1 MIEIKLL
8 ARTPAEAIVILAA
21 VQDVLDKKK
30 VPLASKESAA
40 PATAVGGAVP
50 AASPERVAPGA
61 KQEPGAADP
70 KPRQRAERADKGVKR
85 GSYKNV
91 AASAAEGNTQKAK
104 PEGQQPGAAAPQTA
118 ASADPPS
125 LSSVANQGAI
135 PEGTASADKAAVPTE
150 AEVQKAIEAAHGR
163 TSTQAMMDL
172 FARYGVRRGRDL
184 LPAQRAE
191 FVAECATLGVTA

>member
-30 VPLASKESAA
+30 VPLVARTESAA
-40 PATAVGGAVP
+40 PVT
-50 AASPERVAPGA
+50 EMLTGA
-61 KQEPGAADP
+61 KTLALLVTEGKPAAADP
-70 KPRQRAERADKGVKR
+70 TQPKQRQRGERSDKGVKR
-85 GSYKNV
+85 GSYKQN
-91 AASAAEGNTQKAK
+91 AAAEPAPAEAHKAE
-104 PEGQQPGAAAPQTA
+104 PSGVTPSPAAAPQTA
-118 ASADPPS
+118 AQLVSEQNGAGTPVVNSAMS
-125 LSSVANQGAI
+125 EAV
-135 PEGTASADKAAVPTE
+135 AAVPTE

-184 LPAQRAE
+184 LPEQRVA
-191 FVAECATLGVTA
+191 FVTECATLGVTV